1 MIQLKKYVKEDM
13 KTQVTVPLKKQGEET
28 TYPFQWMLY
37 KPQAHAVTP
46 FETNKSSRDANT
58 TRK

>member
-1 MIQLKKYVKEDM
+1 MIQLKKYVKENM
-13 KTQVTVPLKKQGEET
+13 KTEVTVPPKKQGEET

-37 KPQAHAVTP
+37 KPQAHAVEP
-46 FETNKSSRDANT
+46 FETNNASRNANT

>member
-1 MIQLKKYVKEDM
+1 M